1 MKQQLNIVVN
11 GESYELF
18 IEPKTLL
25 VQVIREH
32 LGMKGTH
39 QACDSSSCA
48 ACTVIIEGKAV
59 KSCSILAMQVNG
71 KEVLTVEGLADDT
84 NLHPIQ
90 QAFIDNWAFQ
100 CGFCTSGQIM
110 AAKALLDE
118 NPDPTRVQIQEQM
131 DGHICRCTG
140 YNMIIE
146 AIQDAAKRLQAKKN
160 LQLQRDA
167 AMKLPAQAA
176 LQAQKWVQTAKS
188 GKGA

>member
-11 GESYELF
+11 GESHELF

-32 LGMKGTH
+32 LGLKGTH

-48 ACTVIIEGKAV
+48 ACTVVVDGKAV
-59 KSCSILAMQVNG
+59 KSCSILALQVNG
-71 KEVLTVEGLADDT
+71 KEVLTVEGLAQGAT
-84 NLHPIQ
+84 LHPVQ

-118 NPDPTRVQIQEQM
+118 NPDPTREQIQEQM

-146 AIQDAAKRLQAKKN
+146 AIQDASKRLQAQKT
-160 LQLQRDA
+160 LQQRRDA
-167 AMKLPAQAA
+167 TMRMPAQ
-176 LQAQKWVQTAKS
+176 QPQKWAQTAKS

>member
-11 GESYELF
+11 GEPYDLF

-25 VQVIREH
+25 VQVIREM
-32 LGMKGTH
+32 LGLRGTH

-48 ACTVIIEGKAV
+48 ACTVIVDGMAV
-59 KSCSILAMQVNG
+59 KSCSILALQVSG
-71 KEVLTVEGLADDT
+71 KSVTTIEGLAKNT
-84 NLHPIQ
+84 QLHPIQ

-118 NPDPTRVQIQEQM
+118 NPDPTREEIQAQM

-140 YNMIIE
+140 YNMINE
-146 AIQDAAKRLQAKKN
+146 AILDAAKRVQSL
-160 LQLQRDA
+160 DA
-167 AMKLPAQAA
+167 AKKLPAQRN
-176 LQAQKWVQTAKS
+176 LQPQKWAQTAKS
-188 GKGA
+188 GKGAA